1 MTTDGDAGVAT
12 DGDAGVAP
20 DGDAGVT
27 TNPEARQWAMILHLS
42 MLSVFVIPFAGLIA
56 PILIW
61 QLKKEELP
69 EIDIHGKNAT
79 NWIISSVIYFVV
91 GGILM
96 LVFVGILVVLA
107 VAVCAVVFPIIAG
120 IKANNGEVWEYPLT
134 IKFLK

>member
-1 MTTDGDAGVAT
+1 MTTDGNAGVAT

-42 MLSVFVIPFAGLIA
+42 MLSGFVIPFAGLIA